1 MNKLSLLIKDYSFI
15 HNVQIFL
22 NKITVFYGMNGS
34 GKSLV
39 KQILD
44 WIQSY
49 DPLSSAVTV
58 PTQLGAPCAQEGSV
72 VFEDVKY
79 KFEPVDNGTRMRI
92 SCESKPV
99 LNTYPYID
107 IIQGYEAMSSNN
119 NLVNIYPEKAVYE
132 EYENPA
138 SKIVYY
144 NKPENCCHPYN
155 QSRIGYLIGDLA
167 SSGCRVLVETH
178 SEHLINGLR
187 RYIVSKKTPVQPEDL
202 SIWYFDRPSAL
213 KEELFVQEITM
224 DEQGNLSDMPDGFCD
239 QVRKDLYEIIRMT
252 TNEKEE
258 L

>member
-1 MNKLSLLIKDYSFI
+1 MNKLNLLIKDYSFI
-15 HNVQIFL
+15 HNVQISL
-22 NKITVFYGMNGS
+22 NHITIFYGMNGS
-34 GKSLV
+34 GKSIV

-58 PTQLGAPCAQEGSV
+58 PVQLGGPCAQVGSV
-72 VFEDVKY
+72 VFEGIKY
-79 KFEPVDNGTRMRI
+79 KFESVDNGLRMRI
-92 SCESKPV
+92 SCDSKPI
-99 LNTYPYID
+99 LDKYPYID
-107 IIQGYEAMSSNN
+107 IIQGYEAMPYNR
-119 NLVNIYPEKAVYE
+119 LVNIYPEKAVYE

-144 NKPENCCHPYN
+144 NKPEYGCHPYN

-187 RYIVSKKTPVQPEDL
+187 RYLVSKKTPVQPEDL
-202 SIWYFDRPSAL
+202 SIWYFDRPSVL
-213 KEELFVQEITM
+213 KEELLVQEITM
-224 DEQGNLSDMPDGFCD
+224 DAQGNLSDMPDGFCD
-239 QVRKDLYEIIRMT
+239 QVRKDLYEIIRIT